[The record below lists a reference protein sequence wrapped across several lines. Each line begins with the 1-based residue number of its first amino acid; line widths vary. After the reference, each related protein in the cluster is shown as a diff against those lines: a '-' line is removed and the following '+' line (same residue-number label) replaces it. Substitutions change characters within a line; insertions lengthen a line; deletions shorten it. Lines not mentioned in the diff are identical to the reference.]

1 MMSLKKKVV
10 LLDGNSIAYRAFFA
24 LPLLNND
31 KGIHTNAIYG
41 FTMMLMRI
49 LEEEKPT
56 HMLVAF
62 DAGKTTFRH
71 KTFSEYKGGRQKTP
85 PELSEQFP
93 FIRELLDAFHIK
105 RYELE
110 NYEAD
115 DIIGTLAKE
124 ADSENVEVK
133 VISGDRDL
141 LQLVSET
148 TKVSITRKGITEV
161 EEYTPEAL
169 FEKYSLTAKQI
180 IDMKGLM
187 GDTSDNIPGVPGVGE
202 KTAIKLLKEFETVE
216 NLYEN
221 LEGVSGKK
229 LKEKLEAN
237 KEQALM
243 SKELATINTTAPIA
257 VHLHDIAY
265 NGYEPADVVPIFQNL
280 GFNSLLDKLDVK
292 QEEQEPTALD
302 ELSFERA
309 EEFNSDVLR
318 TDSALIVEVQ
328 EDNYHGAA
336 IQGFGIV
343 NDTGCYFVPAEL
355 ALKSEEFKAWLADEN
370 IAKSTFDAKR
380 AIVALKWKG
389 IELRGIDF
397 DLLVAAYL
405 LDPSDTDKDFRSV
418 AKMKGAHT
426 VQSDEE
432 VYGKGAKRAVPAEE
446 VLGDHIARKASVLYN
461 VKQSFIEEL
470 KRNEQYELFTELEL
484 PLSRVLADM
493 EYTGVKVDTGRLRG
507 MGNELSAK
515 LGHIEKDIHEL
526 AGEGFNINSPKQLG
540 TVLFEKLNLPAMKKT
555 KTGYST
561 SADVLEKLV
570 DHHEI
575 VEKILLY
582 RQLGKL
588 YSTYIEGLLKVVHEN
603 TSKIHTR
610 FNQVLTQTG
619 RLSSTEPNLQNIP
632 IRLEEGRKIRQ
643 AFIPSE
649 EGWVI
654 FSADYSQ
661 IELRVLAHIA
671 RDQGLIDA
679 FRHDM
684 DIHTKTAMDVF
695 DVANDEVTSNMRRQ
709 AKAVNFGIVYGISD
723 YGLSQN
729 LGITRKAAA
738 EFIQKYLESF
748 PGVKEYMDAIIQEA
762 KQQGYVTTLLNRR
775 RYIPE
780 ITSRNFNLRSF
791 AERTAMNT
799 PIQGSAADIIKKAM
813 IVMFDRLQEEKVQ
826 ARLLLQ
832 VHDELIFEVP
842 KEEVE
847 KMEKLVPEVMEHAIE
862 LMVPLKVDYSYG
874 PTWYDAK

>member
-1 MMSLKKKVV
+1 MKKKVV

>member
-1 MMSLKKKVV
+1 MKKKVV
-10 LLDGNSIAYRAFFA
+10 LVDGNNIAYRAFFA

-71 KTFSEYKGGRQKTP
+71 KTFSDYKGGRQKTP

-93 FIRELLDAFHIK
+93 FIRELLDAFHVP

-115 DIIGTLAKE
+115 DIMGTLATE
-124 ADSENVEVK
+124 ASEQGVHVK
-133 VISGDRDL
+133 VISGDKDL
-141 LQLVSET
+141 LQLVSDNT
-148 TKVSITRKGITEV
+148 LVCIPRKGITEV
-161 EEYTPEAL
+161 DEYTKEAL
-169 FEKYSLTAKQI
+169 FEKYSLSPKQI

-187 GDTSDNIPGVPGVGE
+187 GDQSDNIPGVPGVGE
-202 KTAIKLLKEFETVE
+202 KTAIKLLTQFETVE
-216 NLYEN
+216 AVYEN
-221 LEGVSGKK
+221 LNQVSGKK

-243 SKELATINTTAPIA
+243 SKELATIITDAPIT
-257 VHLHDIAY
+257 VHLDDIEY
-265 NGYEPADVVPIFQNL
+265 KGYEANDVIPMFENL
-280 GFNSLLDKLDVK
+280 GFTSLLNKLGVTA
-292 QEEQEPTALD
+292 EETPSA
-302 ELSFERA
+302 ELNDISFEIV
-309 EEFNSDVLR
+309 EEVTEEILQQ
-318 TDSALIVEVQ
+318 DSALLVEVQ
-328 EDNYHGAA
+328 EDNYHRAD
-336 IQGFGIV
+336 IQGFGIQ
-343 NDTGCYFVPAEL
+343 NENGCYFIQADV
-355 ALKSEEFKAWLADEN
+355 ALQSEAFTNWLANEEM
-370 IAKSTFDAKR
+370 KKYTFDAKR

-389 IELRGIDF
+389 YEVQGIDF
-397 DLLVAAYL
+397 DLLIAAYL
-405 LDPSDTDKDFRSV
+405 LDPADTDKDFRAV
-418 AKMKGAHT
+418 AKMKETHA
-426 VQSDEE
+426 VKSDEE
-432 VYGKGAKRAVPAEE
+432 VYGKGAKRAVPELDVVAEH
-446 VLGDHIARKASVLYN
+446 VARKVHVLYD
-461 VKQSFIEEL
+461 VQQTFVEEL
-470 KRNEQYELFTELEL
+470 QKNEQYELLTELEM
-484 PLSRVLADM
+484 PLCRVLAEM
-493 EYTGVKVDTGRLRG
+493 EVKGVTVDTDRLRSMGDELVGRLKG
-507 MGNELSAK
+507 MEQE
-515 LGHIEKDIHEL
+515 IYEL
-526 AGEGFNINSPKQLG
+526 AGTEFNINSPKQLG
-540 TVLFEKLNLPAMKKT
+540 VVLFENLNLPVIKKT

-561 SADVLEKLV
+561 SADVLDKLME
-570 DHHEI
+570 HHEI
-575 VEKILLY
+575 IPKILHY

-588 YSTYIEGLLKVVHEN
+588 NSTYIEGLLKVVHEDS
-603 TSKIHTR
+603 SKIHTR

-643 AFIPSE
+643 AFIPSKKD
-649 EGWVI
+649 WVMYA
-654 FSADYSQ
+654 ADYSQ

-671 RDQGLIDA
+671 KDSGLIEA
-679 FRHDM
+679 FQRDM

-695 DVANDEVTSNMRRQ
+695 GVTKEEVTANMRRQ

-729 LGITRKAAA
+729 LGITRKAAG
-738 EFIQKYLESF
+738 EFIEKYLESF
-748 PGVKEYMDAIIQEA
+748 PGVKEYMDDIVQEA
-762 KQQGYVTTLLNRR
+762 KQQGYVSTLLKRR

-780 ITSRNFNLRSF
+780 ITSRNFNLRGF

-813 IVMFDRLQEEKVQ
+813 IIMDDRLREEGLQ

-842 KEEVE
+842 KEEIE
-847 KMEKLVPEVMEHAIE
+847 KLEKLVPEVMEHAVE
-862 LMVPLKVDYSYG
+862 LSVPLKVDYSSG